1 MDTGKM
7 KNSVTESSF
16 APRVLLLFGALALP
30 CAAQVAP
37 QVQTPA
43 TNSSQPAPEPAATEG
58 SPKLLTNYVESGADY
73 LQLSN
78 NYGSWA
84 GGYARG
90 VYEHGKDVWNGE
102 VNGQREFGDKGVY
115 LAAGD
120 THTFSPNWYAALT
133 VGSSV
138 QGFFWPRF
146 RTDAFLNRKLLSRQ
160 QLVATIGYGYYAA
173 KDVHRNQDVYLG
185 STYYF
190 VKPWVVEEGLYLG
203 VSNPG
208 TVFAPSGF
216 VAVTEGENKRHY
228 VTLRVGLGEEG
239 YQLVGPTSTLTKFE
253 SQEVTGT
260 WRQWLG
266 TNWGFDVVGDYYHNP
281 YYARGGPT
289 LGLFKEF

>member
-1 MDTGKM
+1 M
-7 KNSVTESSF
+7 KNTTLQSF
-16 APRVLLLFGALALP
+16 SFFLALFLFLALALP

-37 QVQTPA
+37 QMQTPA
-43 TNSSQPAPEPAATEG
+43 TNNAQTAPQPAATEE

-90 VYEHGKDVWNGE
+90 VYERGKDVWNGE

-120 THTFSPNWYAALT
+120 IHTFSPNWYAALT

-138 QGFFWPRF
+138 QGFFWPRY
-146 RTDAFLNRKLLSRQ
+146 RIDSFLNHKMLARKQ
-160 QLVATIGYGYYAA
+160 FITTVGYGYYAA

-190 VKPWVVEEGLYLG
+190 TKPWIVEEGLYLG
-203 VSNPG
+203 ISNPG
-208 TVFAPSGF
+208 RVFAPSGF
-216 VAVTEGENKRHY
+216 VAVTQGANKHHY
-228 VTLRVGLGEEG
+228 VTIRLGLGEEG
-239 YQLVGPTSTLTKFE
+239 YQLVGPTATLAKFE
-253 SQEVTGT
+253 SQDISGT
-260 WRQWLG
+260 YRQWLG
-266 TNWGFDVVGDYYHNP
+266 ANWGFDLVGDYYHNP
-281 YYARGGPT
+281 YYGRGGPT
-289 LGLFKEF
+289 LGFFKDF